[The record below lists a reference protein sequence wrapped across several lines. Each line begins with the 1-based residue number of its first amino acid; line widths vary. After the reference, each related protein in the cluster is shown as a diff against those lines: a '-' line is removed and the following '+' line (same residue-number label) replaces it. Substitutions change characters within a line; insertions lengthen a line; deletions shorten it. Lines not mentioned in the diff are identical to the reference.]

1 MSSVILMEKECQMME
16 KKPFFTVRNITLIG
30 VLAAA
35 VFVLTKFISIPIPSP
50 LGKTALSVGNAM
62 CILSALLF
70 GPAIGGLSAGIGN
83 ALVDLSDPA
92 WAPEFW
98 ITFINKFLMAY
109 VAGVVMH
116 YVKFGSDKVRLWL
129 AGLCGTLT
137 YAVLYV
143 AKNIISG
150 VILKG
155 FTWQV
160 SIAETVA
167 VKLPVTLVNGVLA
180 VVCAVF
186 LYLALCRPLRH
197 AHIIR

>member
-1 MSSVILMEKECQMME
+1 ME
-16 KKPFFTVRNITLIG
+16 KKKFFSVRNITLIG
-30 VLAAA
+30 VLAAS
-35 VFVLTKFISIPIPSP
+35 VFVLTKFISIPIPTP

-62 CILSALLF
+62 CILSAVLF
-70 GPAIGGLSAGIGN
+70 GPVIGGLSAGLGN

-109 VAGVVMH
+109 VAGILMH
-116 YVKFGSDKVRLWL
+116 HVRLGGEKLRVWL
-129 AGLCGTLT
+129 AGMGGALT

-150 VILKG
+150 VFIKG

-160 SIAETVA
+160 AIAETVA

-180 VVCAVF
+180 VVCASF
-186 LYLALCRPLRH
+186 FYLALRKPLQQ
-197 AHIIR
+197 AHIIK

>member
-1 MSSVILMEKECQMME
+1 ME
-16 KKPFFTVRNITLIG
+16 KKKFFTVRNITLIG
-30 VLAAA
+30 VLAAC
-35 VFVLTKFISIPIPSP
+35 VFVLTKFISIPIPTP

-62 CILSALLF
+62 CILSSLLF
-70 GPAIGGLSAGIGN
+70 GPAVGGLAAGLGN

-109 VAGVVMH
+109 VAGLVMH
-116 YVKFGSDKVRLWL
+116 HTKLGGEKARLWI
-129 AGLCGTLT
+129 AGICGTLT

-143 AKNIISG
+143 TKNILSG
-150 VILKG
+150 VWLKG

-160 SIAETVA
+160 AIVETLT

-180 VVCAVF
+180 VICAVF
-186 LYLALCRPLRH
+186 LYLALYRPLRH
-197 AHIIR
+197 AHIIQQ

>member
-1 MSSVILMEKECQMME
+1 MTME
-16 KKPFFTVRNITLIG
+16 KKGLFTVRNITLIG
-30 VLAAA
+30 VLAAC
-35 VFVLTKFISIPIPSP
+35 VFVLTKFISIPIPTP

-62 CILSALLF
+62 CVLSALLF
-70 GPAIGGLSAGIGN
+70 GPAIGGLAAGIGN

-98 ITFINKFLMAY
+98 ITFINKFAMAF

-116 YVKFGSDKVRLWL
+116 YAKLGSEKVRVWL
-129 AGLCGTLT
+129 AGLCGTLV

-143 AKNIISG
+143 VKNILSG
-150 VILKG
+150 VWIKG

-160 SIAETVA
+160 AIGETVA

-180 VVCAVF
+180 VICAAL
-186 LYLALCRPLRH
+186 LYLALRKPLH
-197 AHIIR
+197 QAHVIE

>member
-1 MSSVILMEKECQMME
+1 ME
-16 KKPFFTVRNITLIG
+16 KKTFFTVRNITLIG
-30 VLAAA
+30 VLSAC
-35 VFVLTKFISIPIPSP
+35 VFVLTKFISIPIPTP

-70 GPAIGGLSAGIGN
+70 GPAVGGLASGLGN

-109 VAGVVMH
+109 VAGLVMH
-116 YVKFGSDKVRLWL
+116 RVKLGGEKVRLWI
-129 AGLCGTLT
+129 AGFCGTLT

-143 AKNIISG
+143 TKNIVSG
-150 VILKG
+150 VLVKG
-155 FTWQV
+155 FTWKV
-160 SIAETVA
+160 AVVETLA

-180 VVCAVF
+180 VICAGF
-186 LYLALCRPLRH
+186 LYLALEKPLRR
-197 AHIIR
+197 AHIIT